1 MRIYTNKRK
10 WWKYSVGQRAQSKA
24 WSGRCWYSEWQWV
37 PGPAGPSGPQISQP
51 GELAQQAG
59 SSRGTDACAE
69 QPHSHR
75 SHPVHCPLNT
85 WQSSSCTS
93 SSKMLHQKH
102 QKQTQLFCYKHAT
115 ERGVHSSPG
124 ITSVPCRQCSERS
137 LWNLHLQLSQR
148 APPVTASALALPGP
162 DSVPEVCTWLWCSCL
177 HLTSSIYKHAIQ
189 ENEVNMK
196 MGSGVSFASA
206 AFVCSPFR
214 EALRSEHT
222 ALLHRSAQPCAGG
235 PWHHCTVGLL
245 CLQPVQWAH

>member
-1 MRIYTNKRK
+1 MRIYANKRK

-93 SSKMLHQKH
+93 SSKMLLVAWEEEASETNPAILL
-102 QKQTQLFCYKHAT
+102 QTCNR
-115 ERGVHSSPG
+115 ERSAFIPRYHICALQAMFWEKSVKLALAAISESSTCNGLSPG
-124 ITSVPCRQCSERS
+124 SPRAWLCARSVY
-137 LWNLHLQLSQR
+137 LTLMF
-148 APPVTASALALPGP
+148 LP
-162 DSVPEVCTWLWCSCL
+162 
-177 HLTSSIYKHAIQ
+177 
-189 ENEVNMK
+189 
-196 MGSGVSFASA
+196 
-206 AFVCSPFR
+206 AFN
-214 EALRSEHT
+214 
-222 ALLHRSAQPCAGG
+222 
-235 PWHHCTVGLL
+235 
-245 CLQPVQWAH
+245 